1 MKSTTLIAV
10 ISPAQCRAARALL
23 SWTQAALAERASLSR
38 KTVADFEQENRDV
51 HVRTRHDIAT
61 TLERA
66 GVEFLPGGVRLAS
79 VAKPALE
86 AKDDAPAMPVAAA
99 MPKTAGV
106 EARS

>member
-23 SWTQAALAERASLSR
+23 SWTQAELAERASLSR

-61 TLERA
+61 TLEKA
-66 GVEFLPGGVRLAS
+66 GVEFLPGGVRM
-79 VAKPALE
+79 VATTRVPAE
-86 AKDDAPAMPVAAA
+86 AMADAPHHPMMQMGPVPQAA
-99 MPKTAGV
+99 G
-106 EARS
+106 

>member
-1 MKSTTLIAV
+1 MKSSSLIAI

-23 SWTQAALAERASLSR
+23 SWTQAELAQRSSLSR

-61 TLERA
+61 TLEKA

-79 VAKPALE
+79 VAKPA
-86 AKDDAPAMPVAAA
+86 DADAVETPVVPVVQLQPQPAA
-99 MPKTAGV
+99 
-106 EARS
+106 S

>member
-23 SWTQAALAERASLSR
+23 AWTQAELAERASLSR

-66 GVEFLPGGVRLAS
+66 GVEFLPGGVRLAA
-79 VAKPALE
+79 VAKPIVE
-86 AKDDAPAMPVAAA
+86 AEATEVPVAPTMQKAA
-99 MPKTAGV
+99 NYTDAVRG
-106 EARS
+106 

>member
-23 SWTQAALAERASLSR
+23 SWTQAELAERASLSR

-61 TLERA
+61 TLEKA
-66 GVEFLPGGVRLAS
+66 GVEFLPGGVRMVGANRVPTDALA
-79 VAKPALE
+79 E
-86 AKDDAPAMPVAAA
+86 APHHPMMQMGAAPQAA
-99 MPKTAGV
+99 G
-106 EARS
+106 

>member
-23 SWTQAALAERASLSR
+23 AWTQAELAERASLSR

-66 GVEFLPGGVRLAS
+66 GVEFLPGGVRLAA
-79 VAKPALE
+79 VAKPLVE
-86 AKDDAPAMPVAAA
+86 ATDGASEMPAPALQKAAGY
-99 MPKTAGV
+99 PD
-106 EARS
+106 ARG